1 MEESALDTKDKST
14 AVLSRSVYVKVG
26 LLCLLVAL
34 AGVVAYW
41 KYGMSRPNDGGNE
54 SNAHTQMSIVGD
66 WTGRLNAGFQ
76 SLDVAFHVEEAKCT
90 LDVPGQGA
98 FGIVGTVLSAS
109 QDAVE
114 MTFKTIGGKFKGK
127 LKKGNLVGVWCQG
140 LGIVP
145 LSLTAGKLE
154 MPRPQEPK
162 PPFPYRTEDVVFA
175 NADASLSGTLT
186 LPNVCNE
193 KTPALLM
200 VTGSGPQNR
209 DEEMFYHRPFAVM
222 ADFFGASWHCY
233 SSV

>member
-1 MEESALDTKDKST
+1 MRDMEESALDAKDKST

-98 FGIVGTVLSAS
+98 FGVVGTVMYAS
-109 QDAVE
+109 
-114 MTFKTIGGKFKGK
+114 
-127 LKKGNLVGVWCQG
+127 
-140 LGIVP
+140 P
-145 LSLTAGKLE
+145 
-154 MPRPQEPK
+154 
-162 PPFPYRTEDVVFA
+162 EDRKSVV
-175 NADASLSGTLT
+175 
-186 LPNVCNE
+186 
-193 KTPALLM
+193 
-200 VTGSGPQNR
+200 
-209 DEEMFYHRPFAVM
+209 
-222 ADFFGASWHCY
+222 
-233 SSV
+233 